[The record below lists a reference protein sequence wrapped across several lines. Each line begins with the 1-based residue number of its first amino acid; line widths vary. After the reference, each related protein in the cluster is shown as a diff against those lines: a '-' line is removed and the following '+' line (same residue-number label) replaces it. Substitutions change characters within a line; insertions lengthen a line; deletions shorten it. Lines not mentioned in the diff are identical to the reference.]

1 MASSTTSQRA
11 VLAGL
16 SCGIGLAAPV
26 IAYAVT
32 LPFEAAHEVVSAAA
46 VPVAIGAVAGVGI
59 HALSE
64 VVSEASAERRR
75 EEDEAWK
82 RSFGARSAAAP
93 RANEAAANIYGGADY
108 TAAIPREGIDAAEE
122 AKPRKRVFTH
132 IGRIKEDDIPVIAR
146 ADTGHA
152 SDDPWAQIMEEEFED
167 SPYSCDPA
175 TSKDVYQ
182 IAIEELSHTGET
194 GQLNGDEI
202 AAAVRAAAGRATA
215 PAGTTAAF
223 IAMASAANAQAAQR
237 AQATDTWTAAAASYA
252 QNDAPRT
259 EQAQWAAE
267 AEVSAQVQLEAEE
280 ASRVNAARDAAMAS
294 LGGVRPNIETMAA
307 PVAQQAAPAQN
318 QAPASQGV
326 YEIPMADYSG
336 HEDMWAAALEILA
349 EDEPMSAPGVVS
361 QETRAMSADAIAE
374 RAGSPRADQA
384 PVQTNGYEYLRV
396 IEGGTNP
403 FPRLAI

>member
-26 IAYAVT
+26 IAYAAT
-32 LPFEAAHEVVSAAA
+32 LPFDGAHEVVSAAA
-46 VPVAIGAVAGVGI
+46 VPLAIGAVAGVGI
-59 HALSE
+59 HTLSE
-64 VVSEASAERRR
+64 VVGERSAERRR
-75 EEDEAWK
+75 EEDEAWE
-82 RSFGARSAAAP
+82 RSFGARSAAAS
-93 RANEAAANIYGGADY
+93 RAKEAAANIYGGADY
-108 TAAIPREGIDAAEE
+108 TAAIPREGLDAAEE

-132 IGRIKEDDIPVIAR
+132 IGRIKEDDVPVIAR
-146 ADTGHA
+146 ADTGYA
-152 SDDPWAQIMEEEFED
+152 GEDPWAQIMEEEFED

-252 QNDAPRT
+252 QTNAPHT

-267 AEVSAQVQLEAEE
+267 AEVSAQAQLEAEE
-280 ASRVNAARDAAMAS
+280 TSRVNAARDAAMAS

-307 PVAQQAAPAQN
+307 PVAQQAVPAQA
-318 QAPASQGV
+318 QASASQDI

-349 EDEPMSAPGVVS
+349 EDEAVRAPSAVS
-361 QETRAMSADAIAE
+361 QETRAMSADAITE
-374 RAGSPRADQA
+374 RSAVSGAGQVPS
-384 PVQTNGYEYLRV
+384 QTGSYEYLRV